1 MNIGLIGYGY
11 WGKIL
16 LPKLEKLGKV
26 KFICR
31 SIDSYLD
38 KLDNIDWVIVATP
51 NQTHYEIVKNCLSKG
66 VNVFCEKSLTLDYE
80 TSSELYQIAKNKNCN
95 LYVDDVFIFRKQVS
109 EIKESLANV
118 EEFDVVWKK
127 VGRSDYGE
135 FIMSSLYSLAWHD
148 FYLLYQCVGNKVSDI
163 VKIDTKNKLQ
173 FSLMLNGKKI
183 NFIYDRLS
191 KTNEHSINNVSLM
204 HDGNDEDAI
213 MSMFKHM
220 FSESVDYEL
229 NKNYTLFA
237 AKLIDRLRTELF
249 KNVNIVGGGIFG
261 VTCAWMLSKNGYFV
275 NLYERTDDILKS
287 ASGIN
292 QYRLHRGYHYPRSY
306 ETAISSKEGQNGF
319 LKYYGESILKEVEN
333 YYCIAKDE
341 SLVDKDTYIKFLDKL
356 QLEYKEV
363 DVDLTNDE
371 ALQLCLEV
379 KESLFDSNK
388 LREICWDLLG
398 KYLVKV
404 NLNTEFDVEDLDESL
419 TINATYSL
427 KNYLSTEEENLQ
439 FELCEKPV
447 VKLPDKYKNKSFVV
461 MDGPFMC
468 IDPYGDTGY
477 HVMGNVVHA
486 IHYTNT
492 SKFPMVPSHMK
503 KMLNKGIIKNPTY
516 TNIDKF
522 KKTIKLFFK
531 DVDSI
536 EHMGSMFTFRTVLPN
551 REFDDARP
559 TVYKF
564 EKDNLITIFSGKIG
578 TCIDTAESI
587 IGDLINE

>member
-31 SIDSYLD
+31 STDSYLD
-38 KLDNIDWVIVATP
+38 KLDNIDWVVVATP

-66 VNVFCEKSLTLDYE
+66 VNVFCEKSLTLDYD
-80 TSSELYQIAKNKNCN
+80 TSLELYQIAEKNKCN
-95 LYVDDVFIFRKQVS
+95 LYVDDVFTFRKQVS
-109 EIKESLANV
+109 EIKESLTDVN
-118 EEFDVVWKK
+118 EFDVIWKK
-127 VGRSDYGE
+127 VGRSDYGK
-135 FIMSSLYSLAWHD
+135 FIMSNLYSLAWHD
-148 FYLLYQCVGNKVSDI
+148 FYLLYECVGNKVSDI

-191 KTNEHSINNVSLM
+191 KTNEHSVNNISLM

-213 MSMFKHM
+213 MSMFKYV
-220 FSESVDYEL
+220 FSESVDCEL
-229 NKNYTLFA
+229 NKKYTLFA
-237 AKLIDRLRTELF
+237 AKLIDRLRKELF
-249 KNVNIVGGGIFG
+249 KNVNVVGGGIFG
-261 VTCAWMLSKNGYFV
+261 VTCAWILSKNGYFV

-292 QYRLHRGYHYPRSY
+292 QYRLHRGYHYPRSH
-306 ETAISSKEGQNGF
+306 ETAISSKEGQDGF

-333 YYCIAKDE
+333 YYCIAKDK
-341 SLVDKDTYIKFLDKL
+341 SLVDKDTYIKFLDDL

-363 DVDLTNDE
+363 DTDLTNDE

-388 LREICWDLLG
+388 LKEICWDLLG

-404 NLNTEFDVEDLDESL
+404 NLNTEFGVKDLNDTL

-427 KNYLSTEEENLQ
+427 KNHLSTKKEDLQ

-447 VKLPDKYKNKSFVV
+447 VKLSDKYKNKSFVV

-486 IHYTNT
+486 IHYSNT
-492 SKFPMVPSHMK
+492 SKFPMMPSSMK
-503 KMLNKGIIKNPTY
+503 KMINKGIVKNPIS

-522 KKTIKLFFK
+522 KETIKLFFK

-536 EHMGSMFTFRTVLPN
+536 EHIGSMFTFRTVLPN
-551 REFDDARP
+551 RDYDDARP
-559 TVYKF
+559 TIYKF

-578 TCIDTAESI
+578 TCVDTAESI
-587 IGDLINE
+587 VGDLINE